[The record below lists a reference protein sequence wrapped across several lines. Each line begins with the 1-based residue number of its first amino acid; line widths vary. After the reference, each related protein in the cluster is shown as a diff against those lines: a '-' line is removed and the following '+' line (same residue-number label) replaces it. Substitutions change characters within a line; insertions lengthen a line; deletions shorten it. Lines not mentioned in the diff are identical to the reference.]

1 MTRISTPQLAARFL
15 GAEEVPAAL
24 RQQRSSPAYR
34 EALDALLPLDLL
46 TATHLM
52 RVDGDVVWL
61 RADSPAVATRLR
73 QIQVRLRRGFVERGL
88 VAAAIK
94 VKVGS
99 PHLSRREPPPRQRRV
114 LPDAARSAMS
124 RVAERLPAGPL
135 RERMLRL
142 ARSSA
147 PA

>member
-1 MTRISTPQLAARFL
+1 MTRTSTPQLAARFL

-24 RQQRSSPAYR
+24 RRHAASPAYR
-34 EALDALLPLDLL
+34 DALDALLPLDLL

-73 QIQVRLRRGFVERGL
+73 QIQARLRRGLVERGL
-88 VAAAIK
+88 AASVVK

-99 PHLSRREPPPRQRRV
+99 PHFRRREPAPPARRE
-114 LPDAARSAMS
+114 LPDAARSALS
-124 RVAERLPAGPL
+124 RVAERMPEGPL

-142 ARSSA
+142 ARV
-147 PA
+147 